1 MNAKYTITINV
12 WSIDLSPVKYNY
24 PFIISL
30 DNCNESCNNA
40 VDGLCAKVYVSSK
53 TKDKNI
59 SV

>member
-1 MNAKYTITINV
+1 MTR
-12 WSIDLSPVKYNY
+12 SIDLSPVKYNY